1 LLLVK
6 EDLLIPMDKTAKKRK
21 MRRDFEKSRNVAKYS
36 NKSARQSNMLS
47 FALKKLIRTNKSNK
61 TAEKFT
67 NVKKNLWFYKII
79 NKLK

>member
-6 EDLLIPMDKTAKKRK
+6 EDLLIPMNKTEKKRK